1 MVGEEPMFDLLMIL
15 FTLGFFLV
23 AIGYTVACDK
33 LK

>member
-1 MVGEEPMFDLLMIL
+1 MDFLMIL
-15 FTLGFFLV
+15 GTVLFFLV